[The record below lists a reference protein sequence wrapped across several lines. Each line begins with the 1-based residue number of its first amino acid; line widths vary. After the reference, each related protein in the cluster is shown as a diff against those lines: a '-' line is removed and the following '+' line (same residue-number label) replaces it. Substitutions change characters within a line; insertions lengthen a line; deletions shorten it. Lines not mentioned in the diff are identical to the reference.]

1 MAAGEDKRETRTA
14 SAAAM
19 HACFG
24 VLRLICVA
32 CAIDWLSG
40 AGSTP
45 AALVVLMAA
54 ALAAGWF
61 ANAVRPPPPTPCGT
75 PGGPPVTAPRARMR
89 DGRYLAYAESG
100 VSRDRAR
107 FKVVYSHGFS
117 GGRMDSPRASQ
128 EWLAHQHAVHG
139 HMRVL
144 HAVATTAPIAHRH
157 RSPLV
162 ARPNSTTNPE
172 LLEELGVY
180 MVAFDRAGYGESD
193 PDPRRSLRSAALD
206 VEDLA
211 DALGLGDKFY
221 LICSSLGSHAGW
233 AAIRY
238 IPHRLAGVAM
248 MAPVINYR
256 WRGLPRGLARQL
268 YRKQPVGDQW
278 SLRVAYYAPW
288 LLHWWMSQPWLP
300 TSTVI
305 DGSGTFPNA
314 LDEKNR
320 VMALSN
326 GMFHQRARLATQ
338 QGIQESFYRDM
349 AVMFGRWPEFEPTD
363 LEEPPFPVHV
373 FQGDEDGVVP
383 VQLQRHICR
392 RLGWVKYHELPG
404 VGHFMS
410 AVPGLGDRIVSTLLA
425 APASA

>member
-1 MAAGEDKRETRTA
+1 MAAATSTGK
-14 SAAAM
+14 
-19 HACFG
+19 
-24 VLRLICVA
+24 
-32 CAIDWLSG
+32 
-40 AGSTP
+40 GSTP
-45 AALVVLMAA
+45 VGLLVLMVAALVV
-54 ALAAGWF
+54 GWF
-61 ANAVRPPPPTPCGT
+61 VNAVRPPPPTPCGT
-75 PGGPPVTAPRARMR
+75 PGGPPVTAPRVRMR

-117 GGRMDSPRASQ
+117 GSRMDSPRASQ
-128 EWLAHQHAVHG
+128 
-139 HMRVL
+139 
-144 HAVATTAPIAHRH
+144 
-157 RSPLV
+157 
-162 ARPNSTTNPE
+162 E

-193 PDPRRSLRSAALD
+193 PDRRRSLKSAALD
-206 VEDLA
+206 IQDLA
-211 DALGLGDKFY
+211 DALGLGSKFY
-221 LICSSLGSHAGW
+221 LICSSLGCHAGW
-233 AAIRY
+233 ASIKY

-256 WRGLPRGLARQL
+256 WSGLPRGLARQL
-268 YRKQPVGDQW
+268 YRMQPVGDQW

-288 LLHWWMSQPWLP
+288 LLHWWMNQTWLP

-305 DGSGTFPNA
+305 DGSAPFPNA

-326 GMFHQRARLATQ
+326 GMFQKKARLATQ
-338 QGIQESFYRDM
+338 QGVQESFYRDM

-363 LEEPPFPVHV
+363 LKEPPFPVHL

-392 RLGWVKYHELPG
+392 RLGWVNYHELPG
-404 VGHFMS
+404 AGHFLS
-410 AVPGLGDRIVSTLLA
+410 AVPGLSDRIVSTLLP

>member
-1 MAAGEDKRETRTA
+1 
-14 SAAAM
+14 
-19 HACFG
+19 
-24 VLRLICVA
+24 V
-32 CAIDWLSG
+32 
-40 AGSTP
+40 
-45 AALVVLMAA
+45 
-54 ALAAGWF
+54 
-61 ANAVRPPPPTPCGT
+61 
-75 PGGPPVTAPRARMR
+75 
-89 DGRYLAYAESG
+89 
-100 VSRDRAR
+100 
-107 FKVVYSHGFS
+107 
-117 GGRMDSPRASQ
+117 Q
-128 EWLAHQHAVHG
+128 
-139 HMRVL
+139 
-144 HAVATTAPIAHRH
+144 
-157 RSPLV
+157 
-162 ARPNSTTNPE
+162 E

-211 DALGLGDKFY
+211 DALGLGDRFH
-221 LICSSLGSHAGW
+221 LVCSSLGSHAGW

-248 MAPVINYR
+248 MAPVVNYR

-268 YRKQPVGDQW
+268 YRKQPAGDRW

-305 DGSGTFPNA
+305 DGSGTFPNE

-392 RLGWVKYHELPG
+392 RLGWVNYHELPG
-404 VGHFMS
+404 AGHFLS

-425 APASA
+425 APSPA

>member
-1 MAAGEDKRETRTA
+1 MTAAAASTPGDGKHEKRTGT
-14 SAAAM
+14 AAAM
-19 HACFG
+19 HACVG

-32 CAIDWLSG
+32 CAIDWVSG
-40 AGSTP
+40 TGSTP
-45 AALVVLMAA
+45 PALVVLMAA
-54 ALAAGWF
+54 ALAVGWF
-61 ANAVRPPPPTPCGT
+61 VKAVRPPPPTPCGT

-128 EWLAHQHAVHG
+128 E
-139 HMRVL
+139 
-144 HAVATTAPIAHRH
+144 
-157 RSPLV
+157 
-162 ARPNSTTNPE
+162 

-180 MVAFDRAGYGESD
+180 LVAFDRAGYGESD
-193 PDPRRSLRSAALD
+193 PDPRRSLRSAAED
-206 VEDLA
+206 IEDLA
-211 DALGLGDKFY
+211 DALGLGDRFH

-238 IPHRLAGVAM
+238 IPHRLAGLAM

-268 YRKQPVGDQW
+268 YRRQTVGDQW

-305 DGSGTFPNA
+305 DGSAPFPNE

-326 GMFHQRARLATQ
+326 GMFHQRARQATQ
-338 QGIQESFYRDM
+338 QGVRESFYRDM

-363 LEEPPFPVHV
+363 LAEPPFPVHV

-383 VQLQRHICR
+383 VQLQRHIMR
-392 RLGWVKYHELPG
+392 KLGWVNYHELPG
-404 VGHFMS
+404 VGHFLS
-410 AVPGLGDRIVSTLLA
+410 AVPGLGDRIVRTLLPAPVPA
-425 APASA
+425 AA